1 MGRPKK
7 SPTKKFQIA
16 EIIQKWLEMIAKGK
30 IMKNEKKSLEMTKKN
45 SWGKMGRRWSKMRL
59 M

>member
-16 EIIQKWLEMIAKGK
+16 EIIQKVLEMMAKGWK
-30 IMKNEKKSLEMTKKN
+30 LWKMKKN
-45 SWGKMGRRWSKMRL
+45 P
-59 M
+59 